1 MFHFSFKLYLLS
13 PLSCAYYNQSIH
25 QKATFNNTSVSIPW
39 RSILWAEETGLS
51 GSDVNSGQTFSHIEY
66 TFPLEEIEQTK
77 VSNFLIHDL
86 SPDL

>member
-1 MFHFSFKLYLLS
+1 M
-13 PLSCAYYNQSIH
+13 
-25 QKATFNNTSVSIPW
+25 
-39 RSILWAEETGLS
+39 LWAEETGLS
-51 GSDVNSGQTFSHIEY
+51 GSDVNIRQTFSHIEY

>member
-13 PLSCAYYNQSIH
+13 PLSCAYCNQSIH

-39 RSILWAEETGLS
+39 RSMLWAEETGLS
-51 GSDVNSGQTFSHIEY
+51 GSDVNSRQTFSHIEY
-66 TFPLEEIEQTK
+66 TFPREEIELAK
-77 VSNFLIHDL
+77 VSTFLTHDV

>member
-13 PLSCAYYNQSIH
+13 PLSCAYYNQNIH

-51 GSDVNSGQTFSHIEY
+51 GSDVNSRQTFSHIEY
-66 TFPLEEIEQTK
+66 TFPREEIEQTK
-77 VSNFLIHDL
+77 VNTFLTHDL
-86 SPDL
+86 SSDL